1 MTDLE
6 PLDLLLER
14 LRAAAEETRL
24 RLLVLCADSEL
35 TVSDLTAILG
45 QSQPRVSRHL
55 KVLCDAGLLERF
67 REGSWAFFRLSQ
79 RGLGATLARSLVE
92 RLSLQDDQIALDLER
107 LHAVKQA
114 RAESAARYFDDNAAD
129 WDRIRILHVAEN
141 EVEAAVLGRLGPGPF
156 GDILDIGT
164 GTGRL
169 LELMA
174 PRAERA
180 IGLDLSRE
188 MLALAR
194 ANLDRAGLK
203 NCSVRQGDLYALPFP
218 AGSFDA
224 VTLHQVL
231 HFLEDPAAAVAEAAR
246 VLRPG
251 GKLIVVDFAPH
262 DLEELRDRHAH
273 RRLGFPQADV
283 DAWTAAAG
291 LDVDESQVLPGKPLT
306 VILWSAQS
314 KGATPTRSPVKE
326 ALS

>member
-141 EVEAAVLGRLGPGPF
+141 EVEAAVLHRLGPGPF

-194 ANLDRAGLK
+194 TNLDKAGLK

-231 HFLEDPAAAVAEAAR
+231 HYLEDPAVAVAEAAR

-273 RRLGFPQADV
+273 RRLGFPQADI
-283 DAWTAAAG
+283 DAWSAAAG
-291 LDVDESQVLPGKPLT
+291 LETEESQVLPGKPLT
-306 VILWSAQS
+306 VILWSAHS
-314 KGATPTRSPVKE
+314 TSAAPTRSSVKE
-326 ALS
+326 A